1 MELGWP
7 ILLVTHD
14 AEDPEG
20 WQFVNGA
27 GDTDNTSDGMAVHVE
42 HVIERD
48 SSLLELAD
56 LPAGWWARR
65 DSEETP
71 RIREPMPTQT

>member
-1 MELGWP
+1 MDDAWA

-14 AEDPEG
+14 DEEPKG

-27 GDTDNTSDGMAVHVE
+27 GDTDDPTDGMAVHVE
-42 HVIERD
+42 HVIDRD
-48 SSLLELAD
+48 SSVLELAD

-65 DSEETP
+65 ETEDGP
-71 RIREPMPTQT
+71 WIREPIPEA